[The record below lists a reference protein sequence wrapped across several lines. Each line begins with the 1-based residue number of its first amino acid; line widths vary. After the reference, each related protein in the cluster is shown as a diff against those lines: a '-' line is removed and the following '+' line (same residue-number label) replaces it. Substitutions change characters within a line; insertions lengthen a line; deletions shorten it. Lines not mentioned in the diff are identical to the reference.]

1 MPKSTRKASV
11 DLGDRIQNRKIMI
24 ETQVIVVGA
33 GPVGLMLAGELRLA
47 GVDVVVVERLSAP
60 TGESRASQ
68 LNARTMEVFD
78 QRGLLERLGETQ
90 SENMGHFGGLP
101 LNVSH
106 VPSAYAGFWKIPQF
120 RTEAMLQA
128 WACELGADIR
138 RGHKLRGLHVMTDWV
153 EADVDYADGSLRLR
167 APYLVGCDGEHSTVR
182 RLAGFDFPGT
192 DVTRELLRADV
203 AGIEVPN
210 RRFQRLERGL
220 AIAAK
225 RGDGVT
231 RIMVHEFGASARH
244 RTEAPAFEEVV
255 MAWRRI
261 TGEDISGGTPIWV
274 DAFGDASRHVTSY
287 RKGRVLL
294 AGDAAHLQM
303 PIGGQALNLGL
314 HDAVNLGWKLAAQVQ
329 GWAPAGLLDSY
340 HDERHPVGARTLTY
354 VQAQALLLLGG
365 PEVEP
370 LRASLSELLEL
381 DDVRAHLAA
390 IASGLDVRY
399 RAGPGDHPW
408 LGARMPHCD
417 LAIESGPSSTTVLLR
432 AARGVLLDLSTE
444 ATLHAELSATATAWE
459 NRVRM
464 VTARPQA
471 DSIPSEISAI
481 LLRPDGHI
489 SWINNGATDLH
500 TALSRW
506 FGSPA
511 PRQPLL
517 TTSPRRPTSI
527 AHSARPY

>member
-1 MPKSTRKASV
+1 MV
-11 DLGDRIQNRKIMI
+11 

-33 GPVGLMLAGELRLA
+33 GPVGLMLAGELRLG
-47 GVDVVVVERLSAP
+47 GVDVIVVERLSAP

-90 SENMGHFGGLP
+90 SESLGHFGGLP
-101 LNVSH
+101 LDVSH

-138 RGHKLRGLHVMTDWV
+138 RGHELRGLRVTADWV
-153 EADVDYADGSLRLR
+153 EAEVHHAGGSLRLR

-203 AGIEVPN
+203 AGIDVPN

-225 RGDGVT
+225 REDGVT
-231 RIMVHEFGASARH
+231 RIMVHEFGCSARH
-244 RTEAPAFEEVV
+244 RTEAPAFEEVAT
-255 MAWRRI
+255 AWARI

-314 HDAVNLGWKLAAQVQ
+314 HDAANLGWKLAAQVQ
-329 GWAPAGLLDSY
+329 GWAPAELLDSY

-354 VQAQALLLLGG
+354 VQAQAFLLLLGG
-365 PEVEP
+365 PEVKS

-390 IASGLDVRY
+390 MASGLDVRY
-399 RAGPGDHPW
+399 GAGPGDHPW
-408 LGARMPHCD
+408 LGARMPYCD
-417 LAIESGPSSTTVLLR
+417 LVIESGPSSTTALLR
-432 AARGVLLDLSTE
+432 SARGVLLGLSAE
-444 ATLHAELSATATAWE
+444 ATLHAELSATATQWE

-464 VTARPQA
+464 VIAKSRPGG
-471 DSIPSEISAI
+471 IPSEIDVL

-489 SWINNGATDLH
+489 AWIDSGKTNLQNSLF
-500 TALSRW
+500 RW

-511 PRQPLL
+511 LVRSFVTEEIL
-517 TTSPRRPTSI
+517 SDVV
-527 AHSARPY
+527 

>member
-1 MPKSTRKASV
+1 MV
-11 DLGDRIQNRKIMI
+11 

-33 GPVGLMLAGELRLA
+33 GPVGLMLAGELRLG

-78 QRGLLERLGETQ
+78 QRGLLERLSETQ
-90 SENMGHFGGLP
+90 SESLGHFGGLS
-101 LNVSH
+101 LDVSQ

-128 WACELGADIR
+128 WAGELGADIR
-138 RGHKLRGLHVMTDWV
+138 RGHELRGLHITNDWV
-153 EADVDYADGSLRLR
+153 EAEVDHLGGSFRLR

-182 RLAGFDFPGT
+182 QLAGFDFPGT
-192 DVTRELLRADV
+192 DVTRELFRADV
-203 AGIEVPN
+203 AGIDIPN
-210 RRFQRLERGL
+210 RRFQRWERGL

-225 RGDGVT
+225 RGGGVT
-231 RIMVHEFGASARH
+231 RIMMHEFGHSARH

-255 MAWRRI
+255 AAWRRI
-261 TGEDISGGTPIWV
+261 TGEDISGGTPIWL

-314 HDAVNLGWKLAAQVQ
+314 HDAANLGWKLAAQVQ

-340 HDERHPVGARTLTY
+340 HDERHPVGARTLTN

-365 PEVEP
+365 PEIEP
-370 LRASLSELLEL
+370 LRASFGELLEL
-381 DDVRAHLAA
+381 DDVRRHLAA
-390 IASGLDVRY
+390 MASGLDVRY
-399 RAGPGDHPW
+399 ATGPGDHPW
-408 LGARMPHCD
+408 LGARMPHCE
-417 LAIESGPSSTTVLLR
+417 LAIASGPSSTTVLLR
-432 AARGVLLDLSTE
+432 PARGVLLAFSTK
-444 ATLHAELSATATAWE
+444 ATLHAELSATATKWE
-459 NRVRM
+459 NRVHM
-464 VTARPQA
+464 VIAGSRPDA
-471 DSIPSEISAI
+471 IPSEINAL

-489 SWINNGATDLH
+489 AWIDNGTTDLH
-500 TALSRW
+500 AELSRW
-506 FGSPA
+506 FGSPT
-511 PRQPLL
+511 PV
-517 TTSPRRPTSI
+517 
-527 AHSARPY
+527 

>member
-1 MPKSTRKASV
+1 MVGKQV
-11 DLGDRIQNRKIMI
+11 

-33 GPVGLMLAGELRLA
+33 GPVGLMLAGELSLG

-68 LNARTMEVFD
+68 LNARTMEIFD
-78 QRGLLERLGETQ
+78 QRGLLERLDETQ
-90 SENMGHFGGLP
+90 SESLGHFGGLSFD
-101 LNVSH
+101 VSH

-138 RGHKLRGLHVMTDWV
+138 RGHELRGLQVTNDWV
-153 EADVDYADGSLRLR
+153 AAEVDHVGGSLRLR

-182 RLAGFDFPGT
+182 QLAGFDFPGT

-203 AGIEVPN
+203 AGIDVPN

-225 RGDGVT
+225 RDSDVT
-231 RIMVHEFGASARH
+231 RIMVHEFGCSARR
-244 RTEAPAFEEVV
+244 RTDAPVFEEVLT
-255 MAWRRI
+255 AWARV

-314 HDAVNLGWKLAAQVQ
+314 HDAANLGWKLAAQVQ
-329 GWAPAGLLDSY
+329 GWAPADLLDSY
-340 HDERHPVGARTLTY
+340 HDERHPIGARTLTN
-354 VQAQALLLLGG
+354 VQAQAFLLLGG

-370 LRASLSELLEL
+370 LRASLGELLEL
-381 DDVRAHLAA
+381 DDVRGHLAA
-390 IASGLDVRY
+390 MASGLDVRY
-399 RAGPGDHPW
+399 GAGPGDHPL

-432 AARGVLLDLSTE
+432 AARGVLLDLSPE
-444 ATLHAELSATATAWE
+444 ATLHAELSATATQWAD
-459 NRVRM
+459 RVHM
-464 VTARPQA
+464 VTARSRPGT
-471 DSIPSEISAI
+471 IPSEIDAL

-489 SWINNGATDLH
+489 AWIDDGATGLP

-511 PRQPLL
+511 PVPPLL
-517 TTSPRRPTSI
+517 
-527 AHSARPY
+527 ART

>member
-1 MPKSTRKASV
+1 
-11 DLGDRIQNRKIMI
+11 MI

-33 GPVGLMLAGELRLA
+33 GPVGLMLAGELRLG

-60 TGESRASQ
+60 SGESRASQ
-68 LNARTMEVFD
+68 LNARTMEIFD

-90 SENMGHFGGLP
+90 SESMGHFGGISFD
-101 LNVSH
+101 VSQA
-106 VPSAYAGFWKIPQF
+106 PSAYAGLWKIPQF

-138 RGHKLRGLHVMTDWV
+138 RGHELQGLRVTNDGV
-153 EADVDYADGSLRLR
+153 EADVDHLGDSLRLR

-182 RLAGFDFPGT
+182 RLAKFDFPGT

-203 AGIEVPN
+203 TGIDVPN
-210 RRFQRLERGL
+210 RRFQRWERGL
-220 AIAAK
+220 VIAAK
-225 RGDGVT
+225 RGGGVT
-231 RIMVHEFGASARH
+231 RIMLHEFGHSARR

-255 MAWRRI
+255 TAWRRI

-274 DAFGDASRHVTSY
+274 DAFGDASRHVSSY

-314 HDAVNLGWKLAAQVQ
+314 HDAANLGWKLAAQVQ
-329 GWAPAGLLDSY
+329 GWAPADLLDSY
-340 HDERHPVGARTLTY
+340 HDERHPVGARTLTN

-370 LRASLSELLEL
+370 LRASLRELLEL
-381 DDVRAHLAA
+381 DDVRRHLAA
-390 IASGLDVRY
+390 MASGLDVRY
-399 RAGPGDHPW
+399 ESGPGDHPW

-432 AARGVLLDLSTE
+432 PARGVLLDLS
-444 ATLHAELSATATAWE
+444 AKPTLHAELSAAATQWE
-459 NRVRM
+459 NRVHM
-464 VTARPQA
+464 VTARSRPGA
-471 DSIPSEISAI
+471 IPPEIDAL

-489 SWINNGATDLH
+489 AWIDDGATDLH

-506 FGSPA
+506 FGAPA
-511 PRQPLL
+511 P
-517 TTSPRRPTSI
+517 
-527 AHSARPY
+527 ARPLVTEEILSDVI